1 MPKMIMRVEDPDKD
15 SPMLI
20 TGNAAVMRK
29 ALLDSLSLPAFIL
42 LFTMMGFGSLARS
55 AGFGPEM
62 AAVASLLIWGLPGQ
76 LAMVELARTGQGMV
90 AIVFA
95 CSLANARFLPM
106 VVSFMPT
113 LVRERASMP
122 RMLLDAQLLSI
133 NSWAMCMREF
143 PQVEAACRH
152 RYYVTFASSILLAAV
167 VGTLLGYHS
176 AVLVPATVV
185 LGMIFVSPLFFA
197 LVLSAVPG
205 RAERISM
212 LLGCATIPVAHHFWP
227 ALDLLITGLIGGS
240 LGFAIGRTLD
250 KRGARDDAS

>member
-1 MPKMIMRVEDPDKD
+1 MHSANGGSRPSALVG
-15 SPMLI
+15 
-20 TGNAAVMRK
+20 GNAAVTRK
-29 ALLDSLSLPAFIL
+29 ALLDALSLPAFIL
-42 LFTMMGFGSLARS
+42 FFTMMGFGTLARG
-55 AGFGPEM
+55 AGFDAGM

-76 LAMVELARTGQGMV
+76 LAMVELTRTGQGLI

-113 LVRERASMP
+113 LARERASLP

-143 PQVEAACRH
+143 PRVEPPYRH
-152 RYYVTFASSILLAAV
+152 RYYVTFASSILFAAV
-167 VGTLLGYHS
+167 AGTVLGYHG
-176 AVLVPATVV
+176 AVLLPAELV
-185 LGMIFVSPLFFA
+185 LGLIFVSPLFFA

-212 LLGCATIPVAHHFWP
+212 LLGCASIPVVHQLWP
-227 ALDLLITGLIGGS
+227 SVDLLVTGLVGGS
-240 LGFAIGRTLD
+240 LGFAIGNLG
-250 KRGARDDAS
+250 KRSDDG

>member
-1 MPKMIMRVEDPDKD
+1 MPGKPVNDA
-15 SPMLI
+15 SPVS
-20 TGNAAVMRK
+20 GNAAVTRK

-42 LFTMMGFGSLARS
+42 FFTMMGFGSLARG
-55 AGFGPEM
+55 AGFEAEM
-62 AAVASLLIWGLPGQ
+62 AALASLLIWGLPGQ
-76 LAMVELARTGQGMV
+76 LAMVELTRTGQGLL

-106 VVSFMPT
+106 VVAFMPT
-113 LVRERASMP
+113 LSRRQASLG

-143 PQVEAACRH
+143 PRVEAAYRH

-167 VGTLLGYHS
+167 AGTLLGYHG
-176 AVLVPATVV
+176 AVLLPAAMV
-185 LGMIFVSPLFFA
+185 LGLIFVSPLFFA

-212 LLGCATIPVAHHFWP
+212 LLGCATIPVSHYLWP
-227 ALDLLITGLIGGS
+227 AVDLLVTGVLGGS
-240 LGFAIGRTLD
+240 LGFALGNWLGRRD
-250 KRGARDDAS
+250 AR